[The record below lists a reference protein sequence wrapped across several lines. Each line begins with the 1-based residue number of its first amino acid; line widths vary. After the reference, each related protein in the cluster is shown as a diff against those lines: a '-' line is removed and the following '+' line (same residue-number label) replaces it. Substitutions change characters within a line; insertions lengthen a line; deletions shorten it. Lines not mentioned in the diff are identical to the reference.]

1 MAFSCLWSSPDA
13 AAGSVPNGRT
23 VWVGAIGRQGEELS
37 AKRQS
42 INLSFAGLE
51 YRITVFRRGLG
62 SVWFRAPTIADLPTM
77 PSSTTLT
84 ELSSSLCLPV

>member
-1 MAFSCLWSSPDA
+1 
-13 AAGSVPNGRT
+13 
-23 VWVGAIGRQGEELS
+23 
-37 AKRQS
+37 
-42 INLSFAGLE
+42 LE
-51 YRITVFRRGLG
+51 YRVTVFRRGLG